1 MAMQPFCL
9 TPVLTSPG
17 SLVNQSHTG
26 KPGAAAGCGA
36 GVAAK
41 IPVVALLTS
50 QTQKRMEE
58 AGASWCVKDYNVVM
72 QRVKEDGAA

>member
-1 MAMQPFCL
+1 M
-9 TPVLTSPG
+9 
-17 SLVNQSHTG
+17 
-26 KPGAAAGCGA
+26 
-36 GVAAK
+36 AAK